1 MPAGRPTLYR
11 PEYCERISELMNEGL
26 SFAACAGDI
35 GVSRDTIYEWS
46 KVHPEFS
53 DAKSIGEAKA
63 QLWWERRNIDLAKT
77 GEGNAT
83 ATVWGLKN
91 RASADWRDRTEQ
103 ESTNKTEIVI
113 RGGLPPRDEGDGG
126 AK

>member
-1 MPAGRPTLYR
+1 M
-11 PEYCERISELMNEGL
+11 EGKN
-26 SFAACAGDI
+26 
-35 GVSRDTIYEWS
+35 V
-46 KVHPEFS
+46 
-53 DAKSIGEAKA
+53 GEAA
-63 QLWWERRNIDLAKT
+63 TQFWWERRNIELAKT

-103 ESTNKTEIVI
+103 ETQNKTEIVI
-113 RGGLPPRDEGDGG
+113 RGGLPPRDEGE